1 MAALELTTNKNGAPH
16 IGAQFFFLT
25 MLRQHSQ
32 YVGFSF
38 RVLASVRLGLVLGLW
53 VRVWVMVRPVRRT
66 CAIGAWVIILTTL
79 IFMAMMHITLSETI
93 RKVEAWPVML
103 NRNYIQVFNF

>member
-1 MAALELTTNKNGAPH
+1 MAALELTTNKNSAPR
-16 IGAQFFFLT
+16 IGAQFFFIT

-66 CAIGAWVIILTTL
+66 GNTAATWLGENILL
-79 IFMAMMHITLSETI
+79 SVHEHDMMLS
-93 RKVEAWPVML
+93 
-103 NRNYIQVFNF
+103 YS